1 MKKTIA
7 VLIVIMLIIV
17 VVLIYQYNS
26 YKTVALRN
34 QKLNEEYEVFTQG
47 EILGTSLITLI
58 NKAIDSNQKNNV
70 QLDENNLYIDN
81 NKNSIRIEVK
91 FTESDEIYPMERI
104 GKLGSEQF
112 IKNYA
117 TMNFKC
123 TQKEYHDKTKIIK
136 YLLFEQI

>member
-58 NKAIDSNQKNNV
+58 NKQKSE
-70 QLDENNLYIDN
+70 DR
-81 NKNSIRIEVK
+81 NKKSEIGVLVGALTKRPKDKIT
-91 FTESDEIYPMERI
+91 FT
-104 GKLGSEQF
+104 
-112 IKNYA
+112 
-117 TMNFKC
+117 
-123 TQKEYHDKTKIIK
+123 TK
-136 YLLFEQI
+136 